1 VVTELN
7 AEVVDGVGVIAFNR
21 PQRHNAIND
30 SLFDLFRHQVRSY
43 IDAPEVRC
51 LLLRGEGKSFCS
63 GRDTAELGRRPEGVD
78 DFSFVRHHQRTRFE
92 VFDSPKPVVA
102 AVHGAALGAGFE
114 IALSADIRIIAD
126 TAVFGLPE
134 VALALVPDTGGTQ
147 VLPALVGPARAKY
160 LVLTGARID
169 AATAYAW
176 GIGEEMV
183 PAEALYDRVMS
194 VCRTLAGQPT
204 LATAIAKSLVD
215 QATSGPIRNG
225 INQELLAQTALFRSD
240 EYREIR
246 DRRAERERP

>member
-1 VVTELN
+1 LN

-30 SLFDLFRHQVRSY
+30 SLFDLFRDQLRAY
-43 IDAPEVRC
+43 IDAPQVRC
-51 LLLRGEGKSFCS
+51 ILLRGEGKSFCS

-78 DFSFVRHHQRTRFE
+78 DFSFVRHHQRTRLE
-92 VFDSPKPVVA
+92 VLDSPKPVVA

-134 VALALVPDTGGTQ
+134 VALGLVPDTGGTQ

-176 GIGEEMV
+176 GIGEQIV
-183 PAEALYDRVMS
+183 PAEALQDRAMS

-204 LATAIAKSLVD
+204 LATAMAKSLVD
-215 QATSGPIRNG
+215 QATGGPIRNG
-225 INQELLAQTALFRSD
+225 INQELLAQTALFRCD

-246 DRRAERERP
+246 DRRAQPARP

>member
-1 VVTELN
+1 MNPEVN
-7 AEVVDGVGVIAFNR
+7 ADVIDGVGVLAFNR
-21 PQRHNAIND
+21 PDRHNAIND
-30 SLFDLFRHQVRSY
+30 SLFELFRDQVRRFV
-43 IDAPEVRC
+43 DAPEVRC
-51 LLLRGEGKSFCS
+51 ILLRGEGKSFCS

-78 DFSFVRHHQRTRFE
+78 DFSFVRDHQQARIE
-92 VFDSPKPVVA
+92 LLEAPKPVVA
-102 AVHGAALGAGFE
+102 AVQGAALGLGFE

-134 VALALVPDTGGTQ
+134 VPLGLVPDTGGTQ

-176 GIGEEMV
+176 GIGEEIV
-183 PAEALYDRVMS
+183 PADALYDRAMS
-194 VCRTLAGQPT
+194 VCRTLADQPA
-204 LATAIAKSLVD
+204 LATAMAKSLVD
-215 QATSGPIRNG
+215 QATAGSIRNG

-246 DRRAERERP
+246 DRRTERS